1 MPDHVLFPLAALSMA
16 IAAPA
21 AAQTPPDPST
31 APVAGPAPV
40 AGQTFPVGREVLSV
54 DGEALGVLARV
65 ETRPGGERMLHIR
78 RTDGS
83 MTTAPAVMA
92 SRGERAV
99 VLEWTRA
106 EFESGAAM
114 AQTAPVEAAASA
126 GPTPPDL

>member
-1 MPDHVLFPLAALSMA
+1 MFKRLVPPLAVGLAMA
-16 IAAPA
+16 VPA
-21 AAQTPPDPST
+21 AAQTPPVQTP
-31 APVAGPAPV
+31 APVVGPAPHPE
-40 AGQTFPVGREVLSV
+40 QTFPVGRDVLSV
-54 DGEALGVLARV
+54 DGEPLGVLARV
-65 ETRPGGERMLHIR
+65 EARPGGEWILHIR

-106 EFESGAAM
+106 EFEAGAAM
-114 AQTAPVEAAASA
+114 VQASPPEAAASA